1 MCVIIVDPS
10 GKGLTRKMVEKA
22 MKENPHGYGR
32 VDLTDG
38 SIIRISNKSQI
49 EKIALTPCRA
59 IHHFRYASVGG
70 ISEANIHPFA
80 IDDREVLFMNG
91 TVREIATKTNETDT
105 QAIARML
112 SLVPQ
117 FRRIEAL
124 EFFSARFVIADR
136 WTGDFRLSG
145 KWIEQGGLIMSNNS
159 VLAPIRIAVYGTLK
173 KKHGNHGY
181 LRNADFIGNGVT
193 KEKHRLP
200 AAEYVPRVY
209 KGTTPDGRG
218 HQIAVEVYDVGVSD
232 LESIDRLEGHPT
244 NYKREVIQVVL
255 ESGETTNAFMY
266 FGANEWN
273 DANKDLVDK
282 WERQTGAIK
291 TFSFSDGYWNG
302 NRFVPYRQTQIGF
315 SSASKKLSVKEML
328 QKMKACKFTFNE
340 AKKLRKLVDD
350 DDTLLRALNRIEL
363 YVNKEKETLIKALKE
378 LGWPEETIKKKRLRP
393 TELEVIRNSMC
404 PHCEN
409 DFIVWT
415 PDSQC
420 LKCHTCNTEYR

>member
-181 LRNADFIGNGVT
+181 LRDADFIGNGVT
-193 KEKHRLP
+193 KEKHRF
-200 AAEYVPRVY
+200 
-209 KGTTPDGRG
+209 
-218 HQIAVEVYDVGVSD
+218 Q
-232 LESIDRLEGHPT
+232 
-244 NYKREVIQVVL
+244 
-255 ESGETTNAFMY
+255 
-266 FGANEWN
+266 
-273 DANKDLVDK
+273 
-282 WERQTGAIK
+282 
-291 TFSFSDGYWNG
+291 
-302 NRFVPYRQTQIGF
+302 
-315 SSASKKLSVKEML
+315 
-328 QKMKACKFTFNE
+328 
-340 AKKLRKLVDD
+340 
-350 DDTLLRALNRIEL
+350 
-363 YVNKEKETLIKALKE
+363 
-378 LGWPEETIKKKRLRP
+378 
-393 TELEVIRNSMC
+393 
-404 PHCEN
+404 
-409 DFIVWT
+409 
-415 PDSQC
+415 
-420 LKCHTCNTEYR
+420 